1 MHGGGFSR
9 DAFEA
14 LAYSSLLQ
22 RNLETSI
29 EGGWIMDKR
38 RAKRKL
44 NHAVGRAK
52 RQVEQWSD
60 DAKDQVADAAEQA
73 KGRAE
78 HAWDKIKDAAH
89 DAKEKVTGRT

>member
-1 MHGGGFSR
+1 MTAVSSP

-22 RNLETSI
+22 RDLETSI

-38 RAKRKL
+38 GAKRKL

-60 DAKDQVADAAEQA
+60 DAKDQVADAPRRR
-73 KGRAE
+73 RAGPS
-78 HAWDKIKDAAH
+78 
-89 DAKEKVTGRT
+89 TPGTR